1 MNNPEPDASREA
13 LRRLEER
20 LGRASEAAERLLEE
34 ATAAA
39 TRAREPK
46 VPPAGWKAPEAEG
59 EDRAPRDLELW
70 LQIARSVRDLIPAE
84 LQERLAQALHELLL
98 ALRALVDWYIERLEG
113 RRDEPVQ
120 VEDIPIL

>member
-1 MNNPEPDASREA
+1 MKNPEPDASREA

-20 LGRASEAAERLLEE
+20 LDRASEAAERLLEE

-46 VPPAGWKAPEAEG
+46 VPPAGWQAPEPES
-59 EDRAPRDLELW
+59 EHRAPRDLELW

-98 ALRALVDWYIERLEG
+98 SLRALVDWYIERLE
-113 RRDEPVQ
+113 RRRGEPVQ

>member
-1 MNNPEPDASREA
+1 MENAEREA

-20 LGRASEAAERLLEE
+20 LDRASEAAERLLEE

-39 TRAREPK
+39 ARAREPK
-46 VPPAGWKAPEAEG
+46 VPPAGWQASEPEG

-70 LQIARSVRDLIPAE
+70 LQIARSLRDLIPAE

-98 ALRALVDWYIERLEG
+98 ALRALVDWYIERLE
-113 RRDEPVQ
+113 RRRGETVQ

>member
-1 MNNPEPDASREA
+1 MKNPEPDASREA

-20 LGRASEAAERLLEE
+20 LDRASEAAERLLEE

-46 VPPAGWKAPEAEG
+46 VPPAGWQASEPER
-59 EDRAPRDLELW
+59 EDRPPRDLELW

-98 ALRALVDWYIERLEG
+98 SLRALVDWYIERLE
-113 RRDEPVQ
+113 RRRGEPVQ

>member
-1 MNNPEPDASREA
+1 MKNPEPDASREA

-20 LGRASEAAERLLEE
+20 LDRASEAAERLLEE

-46 VPPAGWKAPEAEG
+46 IPPAGWQAPEPEG

-98 ALRALVDWYIERLEG
+98 ALRALVDWYIERLER

>member
-1 MNNPEPDASREA
+1 MNNPEPDASLEA

-20 LGRASEAAERLLEE
+20 LDRASEAAERLLEE

-46 VPPAGWKAPEAEG
+46 VPPAGWQAPQSEG